1 MYNRTKEALLNSP
14 PPHCTCMFKAQFG
27 NAKYSDIAFAITT
40 RIDATGCFGII
51 EYDDMK
57 DFKGYGRSRSQTD
70 SNVLTRHFNDYVNCL
85 HTWVGNCRENM
96 EVYVAE
102 FRGGGITI

>member
-1 MYNRTKEALLNSP
+1 
-14 PPHCTCMFKAQFG
+14 
-27 NAKYSDIAFAITT
+27 
-40 RIDATGCFGII
+40 
-51 EYDDMK
+51 MK
-57 DFKGYGRSRSQTD
+57 DFKGYGRSLSSTD

-102 FRGGGITI
+102 FRGGITI

>member
-1 MYNRTKEALLNSP
+1 
-14 PPHCTCMFKAQFG
+14 
-27 NAKYSDIAFAITT
+27 
-40 RIDATGCFGII
+40 
-51 EYDDMK
+51 MK
-57 DFKGYGRSRSQTD
+57 DFKGYGRSRSSTD

-102 FRGGGITI
+102 FDEDMLAEIDNSLKTNKGGGGTACVCNARTQSREPKRTSKE